1 VLILQGV
8 HMQTAATIIGLVLLV
23 LLVAWVAVVARRR
36 SADPTAT
43 ATSRTPMRS
52 HDVKRVDNTG
62 A

>member
-1 VLILQGV
+1 
-8 HMQTAATIIGLVLLV
+8 MQTAATIIGLVLLV

-36 SADPTAT
+36 SADTTAT
-43 ATSRTPMRS
+43 ATSQTPIWS